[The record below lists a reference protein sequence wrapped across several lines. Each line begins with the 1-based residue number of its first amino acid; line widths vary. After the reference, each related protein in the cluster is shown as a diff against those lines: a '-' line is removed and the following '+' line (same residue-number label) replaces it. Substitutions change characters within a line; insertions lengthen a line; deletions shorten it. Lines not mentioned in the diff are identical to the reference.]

1 MTAASVLDVLRDAAA
16 DAAYDEAASSDMPT
30 IYVDREHV
38 VDVCRVLRDH
48 PDLQFALLLDVTAA
62 DYTPAEPRFE
72 VVYHFA
78 CVGEAFKTVASGP
91 AAPARRLRVK
101 VRVPG
106 EDARLPTIS
115 SVYPSA
121 GWPEREVF
129 DLFGI
134 VFERHPDLR
143 RILMPEDWQGYPMRR
158 DSPVQIRKDTQVW
171 EPIQITAEEFAAN
184 VRAARERA
192 QQDARPEPGRPDH
205 E

>member
-1 MTAASVLDVLRDAAA
+1 MAAVSVLDVLRDAVA
-16 DAAYDEAASSDMPT
+16 DAAYDAAPSTDMPT
-30 IYVDREHV
+30 LYVDREHI
-38 VDVCRVLRDH
+38 VDVCRVLREH

-62 DYTPAEPRFE
+62 DYIPAEPRFE

-78 CVGEAFKTVASGP
+78 CVGDAFKTVDGP

-101 VRVPG
+101 VRLPG
-106 EDARLPTIS
+106 ADARVPTIS

-143 RILMPEDWQGYPMRR
+143 RILMPEDWEGFPMRR
-158 DSPVQIRKDTQVW
+158 DSPVQIRKDTEAWQ
-171 EPIQITAEEFAAN
+171 PIQITAEEFAAN
-184 VRAARERA
+184 VRAQRERA
-192 QQDARPEPGRPDH
+192 QQDARPESGRPDH